1 MPIPTEADREE
12 ANCDMMARGILGQL
26 RTIRF
31 AGQKDQ
37 PRFRRALEQSLN
49 EFAERV
55 LDAADNAG

>member
-1 MPIPTEADREE
+1 
-12 ANCDMMARGILGQL
+12 MMARGILGQL